1 MEQRQFLGMSK
12 EDLASLKDY
21 VYNQNKKGI
30 DMFLAILRAE
40 QNLLT
45 VNYEEKKEEQP
56 EETGE

>member
-12 EDLASLKDY
+12 EDLDSLKEY

-40 QNLLT
+40 NNLLT
-45 VNYEEKKEEQP
+45 VNYEEKKEEEV
-56 EETGE
+56 EEVKE